1 MNAREFTDLLNKKV
15 LILDGATGTE
25 LQKYNFL
32 QDVSTPEELNIKYPE
47 RIRKIYSSYIDAG
60 SDIILANTF
69 GANNLKLKQYNLD
82 NKIRDI
88 IFAGVNIAKNEA
100 ERTGAFVAGD
110 ISSLGGYL
118 YPLGNISF
126 DTAYETFKQ
135 QAEILKDSKAD
146 LIIIETM
153 TEIKELKAAVL
164 AVKDVCGDI
173 PVITQMT
180 FTSEGVSVTG
190 TDVLSFIA
198 IAESLRVTALGMN
211 CSVGPKDLLKLAEFM
226 SKNTNLPI
234 SFKPNAGMPEYINRQ
249 TVFPGTPEEFLKIS
263 LQAYDYG
270 INMFGGCCGTTPEY
284 IKLLSKELKN
294 KPPVKRNFIKHHLL
308 SSRTRAVD
316 LNTLKR
322 PIKIGERINPTG
334 RKILQAE
341 LSQNIFGLVKNEAR
355 TQVQNG
361 ADILDVNMGLPGGD
375 EVKLISNAV
384 NEIQEIVNV
393 PLSLDSSF
401 AEALEAACKHCAGKP
416 LINSVNGETEKLLRI
431 LPIAKRYGAS
441 IIGLTVDEKGIPKTW
456 KERINIAKKILYY
469 AAKIGVKRTEII
481 FDYLTLSVSSSPEQ
495 VYETLRAI
503 KQSKMQFWDC
513 KTILGVSN
521 ISFGLPSRQTINSTF
536 LKMAV
541 EAGLDMAICNPN
553 ADWSI
558 DDEYARN
565 LLNCQDPN
573 AKKYVEKYSSAVK
586 KQPAKNEVLSA
597 KERFFN
603 AIINGDKD
611 YIKPLTKEILDE
623 GTKPLE
629 ISNELILKALNI
641 VGEKFNSKEYFLPQV
656 IMSAEASQAAFAL
669 LKPLLKKESSASAGK
684 VVMATVKGDVHD
696 IGKNIVCAVL
706 ESFGFDVIDLGKNVD
721 KEDIVAKAKEVDA
734 DIIGLSALMTTTMVE
749 MENVINL
756 KKALN
761 INAKIIVGGAPLTK
775 DFADSIG
782 ADGYGRD
789 AIETARMAKKFLEEK
804 NKILKET
811 LINPEQKQI

>member
-1 MNAREFTDLLNKKV
+1 MDRLEFKKLLNERI

-32 QDVSTPEELNIKYPE
+32 EGVSTPEELNIKFPE
-47 RIRKIYSSYIDAG
+47 RIKQIYSSYIDAG

-69 GANNLKLKQYNLD
+69 GANKLKLAQYNLD
-82 NKIRDI
+82 TKIEDI
-88 IFAGVNIAKNEA
+88 IHAGVDIAKKEA
-100 ERTGAFVAGD
+100 ARTGAFVAGD

-135 QAEILKDSKAD
+135 QAQILIDSKVD

-164 AVKDVCGDI
+164 AVKDVCEDI

-180 FTSEGVSVTG
+180 FTNEGVSVTG

-198 IAESLRVTALGMN
+198 MAESLGVDGLGMN
-211 CSVGPKDLLKLAEFM
+211 CSVGPKDLLKLAKFM
-226 SKNTNLPI
+226 SENTNLPI
-234 SFKPNAGMPEYINRQ
+234 SFKPNAGMPQFINRK
-249 TVFPGTPEEFLKIS
+249 TVFPGTPEEFLEYS
-263 LQAYDYG
+263 LQAYKYG
-270 INMFGGCCGTTPEY
+270 VNMLGGCCGTTPEY
-284 IKLLSKELKN
+284 IKLLSANLKN
-294 KPPVKRNFIKHHLL
+294 KAPVRRNFVKHHLL
-308 SSRTRAVD
+308 SSRTKAID
-316 LNTLKR
+316 LNLLKK
-322 PIKIGERINPTG
+322 PIRIGERINPTG

-341 LSQNIFGLVKNEAR
+341 LSQNIFGLVKAEAR

-361 ADILDVNMGLPGGD
+361 ADILDVNMGLPGGN
-375 EVKLISNAV
+375 EAKLITNAV

-401 AEALEAACKHCAGKP
+401 VDALEAACKQCAGKP
-416 LINSVNGETEKLLRI
+416 LINSVNGETEKLEKI
-431 LPIAKRYGAS
+431 LPIAKKYGAS

-456 KERINIAKKILYY
+456 QERIKIAEKILFY
-469 AAKIGVKRTEII
+469 ASKIGVKRTEIV
-481 FDYLTLSVSSSPEQ
+481 FDFLTLSVSSSPEQ
-495 VYETLRAI
+495 VAETLQAI
-503 KQSKMQFWDC
+503 RQSKNQLWDC

-553 ADWSI
+553 ADWTI
-558 DDEYARN
+558 DDKYARD
-565 LLNCQDPN
+565 LLTGKDEN
-573 AKKYVEKYSSAVK
+573 AKKYIEKYSGVAK
-586 KQPAKNEVLSA
+586 KTVAESKVLTS

-611 YIKPLTKEILDE
+611 YIKPLIDEILKE
-623 GTKPLE
+623 GTDPLT

-656 IMSAEASQAAFAL
+656 IMSAEASQLAFSYI
-669 LKPLLKKESSASAGK
+669 KPLLKKEKKSVAGK
-684 VVMATVKGDVHD
+684 VVMATVQGDVHD

-706 ESFGFDVIDLGKNVD
+706 ESFGFEVTDLGKNVD
-721 KEDIVAKAKEVDA
+721 KETIIAKAKEINA

-749 MENVINL
+749 MENIINL

-761 INAKIIVGGAPLTK
+761 INAKIMVGGAPVTK
-775 DFADSIG
+775 TFADSIG
-782 ADGYGRD
+782 ADGYSKD
-789 AIETARMAKKFLEEK
+789 AIDAAKVAKKLISRNHEK
-804 NKILKET
+804 
-811 LINPEQKQI
+811 